1 MRHAR
6 REIPLIHKS
15 LTLAKGP
22 ACARRAVAF
31 TARTSSSQW
40 VATQRPAAELDVARA
55 GQLEAKL
62 PTQRVR
68 RRIGET
74 WKGVDKVEP
83 RLAPSALDQE
93 LERARSDAVPLERGQ
108 TIQPTSRTGLTGVAD
123 TVLGIA
129 VGIGPVGVGSPGDR
143 G

>member
-1 MRHAR
+1 
-6 REIPLIHKS
+6 
-15 LTLAKGP
+15 
-22 ACARRAVAF
+22 V
-31 TARTSSSQW
+31 
-40 VATQRPAAELDVARA
+40 VATQRPAAELDVALA